1 MAKLD
6 FEQLAFQYVEDGF
19 PAVSSEAV
27 LSIPALDASTYQDGT
42 PIVENEVQGFHGT
55 RSSILPTILMQGL
68 RSSKRS
74 HGVTGVW
81 ITTQRDFC
89 YEWGFTPLELFAGAA
104 VHVACPLEQIVK
116 NRRNGK

>member
-1 MAKLD
+1 ML
-6 FEQLAFQYVEDGF
+6 F
-19 PAVSSEAV
+19 
-27 LSIPALDASTYQDGT
+27 IPALDASTYQDGT

-74 HGVTGVW
+74 HEVTGVW
-81 ITTQRDFC
+81 ITTQRGFC
-89 YEWGFTPLELFAGAA
+89 YEWGFTPFELFAGAA

>member
-6 FEQLAFQYVEDGF
+6 FDQLAFQYVEDGF

-74 HGVTGVW
+74 HGVTHHTARLLLRVGV
-81 ITTQRDFC
+81 
-89 YEWGFTPLELFAGAA
+89 YSA
-104 VHVACPLEQIVK
+104 
-116 NRRNGK
+116 